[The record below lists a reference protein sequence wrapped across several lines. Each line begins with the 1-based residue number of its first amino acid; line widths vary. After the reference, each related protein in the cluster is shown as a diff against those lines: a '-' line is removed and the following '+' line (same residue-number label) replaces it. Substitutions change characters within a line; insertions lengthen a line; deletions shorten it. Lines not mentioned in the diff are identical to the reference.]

1 MSNKTFAG
9 FVIGLSKRDCT
20 EARSVVLY
28 VKKRT
33 ENMSHI
39 MERIKADFKLGR
51 IDAARFERLSLF
63 IKELHTVYLK
73 SGHIVDSRD
82 PKDWADIGNGARM
95 HAVHKDSDQSNI
107 TNAPINRQAYLSAV
121 ASVGRFDHV
130 AAY

>member
-9 FVIGLSKRDCT
+9 FIIGMSKRNCT
-20 EARSVVLY
+20 EARAVALY

-39 MERIKADFKLGR
+39 MDRIKADFKLGR
-51 IDAARFERLSLF
+51 IDTARFERLSHF
-63 IKELHTVYLK
+63 IKELHAVYLK

-82 PKDWADIGNGARM
+82 PNDWVDIGKGARM

-107 TNAPINRQAYLSAV
+107 TNAPINRQAYLRAT

-130 AAY
+130 AEH